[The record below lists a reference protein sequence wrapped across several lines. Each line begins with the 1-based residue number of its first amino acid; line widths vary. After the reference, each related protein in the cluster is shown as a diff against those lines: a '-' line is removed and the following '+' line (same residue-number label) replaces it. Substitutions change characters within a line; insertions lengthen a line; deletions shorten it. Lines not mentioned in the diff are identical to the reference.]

1 MSSTLY
7 TGVTN
12 HNQISGYNY
21 NTNNTVA
28 AGATRW
34 NATNSTFEMFDGT
47 NWKTV
52 MDGRNET
59 MMEMVQHL
67 EDRLTDVIEEE
78 YKDNVTLQDAYKTW
92 EEATQRF
99 KVIVALTENK

>member
-1 MSSTLY
+1 MASTLF
-7 TGVTN
+7 TGITN
-12 HNQISGYNY
+12 HAQISGYN
-21 NTNNTVA
+21 TSTVA

-52 MDGRNET
+52 MDGRDET
-59 MMEMVQHL
+59 MLEMVQHL

-78 YKDNVTLQDAYKTW
+78 YKDNVTLQDAYKEW

-99 KVIVALTENK
+99 KVIVALTEKT